1 MLNLYLT
8 TFLRWSWGNEDCNSL
23 KGRMTLCFKGQGS
36 ERLIGFGEGVKK
48 ITGSEGMTTKLR
60 MSGI

>member
-1 MLNLYLT
+1 
-8 TFLRWSWGNEDCNSL
+8 
-23 KGRMTLCFKGQGS
+23 MTLCFKGQGS
-36 ERLIGFGEGVKK
+36 ERLISFGEGVKK

>member
-1 MLNLYLT
+1 MELGERDL
-8 TFLRWSWGNEDCNSL
+8 CNSL

-48 ITGSEGMTTKLR
+48 ITGSEGMMTKLR